1 VSTLRLSGREAAIVR
16 AIGFAEPI
24 LGSEIQEW
32 THMELEDITEALNG
46 LLAAG
51 YVESSPFRDKVQGDE
66 IPDINFELN
75 PGYMQDLKEALYRR

>member
-24 LGSEIQEW
+24 PGSEIQEW

-66 IPDINFELN
+66 IPDISISN
-75 PGYMQDLKEALYRR
+75 